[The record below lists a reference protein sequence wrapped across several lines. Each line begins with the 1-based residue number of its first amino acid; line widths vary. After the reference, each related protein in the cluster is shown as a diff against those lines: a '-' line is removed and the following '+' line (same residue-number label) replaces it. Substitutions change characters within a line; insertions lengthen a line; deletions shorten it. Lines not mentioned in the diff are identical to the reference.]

1 VPGGSPTDKSG
12 SFEPLA
18 PEPDRSR
25 DQRGDGGEVAERE
38 ESFDDDFDSF
48 SESDVIGGGGE
59 SASSETGGNGSGSGS
74 GRFAPPPPKKE
85 KKSETKQ
92 TPKPSNPKSN
102 QGGIFDD
109 DLDGWGGGG
118 GGGWKDWAPP
128 QMVLRET
135 SGASSSD
142 RSKIAELVRIRDAD
156 PSNRKAHRNLVRRAI
171 RDGHPDA
178 LKFARDWALSDPD
191 HAPALEAQADLL
203 AAAGDPVALRAYA
216 SAIEVEPFSTKMHA
230 RMAEAHTL
238 AGDFERACSHRR
250 ALVSIDPT
258 NGDDAAGYVECLA
271 ASGRVA
277 QARVALAKAR
287 ETVTSSA
294 GSKALGKAE
303 KAVEQGVPVPSTALH
318 GNADLRAEL
327 RWTTDENLDLAF
339 VDRRGQRLSV
349 LRPEGVRVREERD
362 GAQHV
367 ETMTL
372 RQVNGTVFVEVT
384 RPESNNEEPV
394 RATLTVK
401 VVGGTQSWTLL
412 LEHAGTQRIALARW

>member
-1 VPGGSPTDKSG
+1 MLVRNASG
-12 SFEPLA
+12 PSDS
-18 PEPDRSR
+18 DRNK
-25 DQRGDGGEVAERE
+25 VAE
-38 ESFDDDFDSF
+38 
-48 SESDVIGGGGE
+48 
-59 SASSETGGNGSGSGS
+59 
-74 GRFAPPPPKKE
+74 
-85 KKSETKQ
+85 
-92 TPKPSNPKSN
+92 
-102 QGGIFDD
+102 
-109 DLDGWGGGG
+109 
-118 GGGWKDWAPP
+118 
-128 QMVLRET
+128 LR
-135 SGASSSD
+135 
-142 RSKIAELVRIRDAD
+142 RIRDVD
-156 PSNRKAHRNLVRRAI
+156 PSNRKAHSNLVRRAI

-178 LKFARDWALSDPD
+178 LAFAKDWALSDPD
-191 HAPALEAQADLL
+191 HAPALQAHADLL

-216 SAIEVEPFSTKMHA
+216 SAIEVEPFSTKMHE

-258 NGDDAAGYVECLA
+258 NGDDAAQYAECLA
-271 ASGRVA
+271 SSGRVA
-277 QARVALAKAR
+277 EARAALAKAR

-294 GSKALGKAE
+294 GSKALSKAE
-303 KAVEQGVPVPSTALH
+303 KAVEQGVAVPSSALH

-367 ETMTL
+367 EVMTL
-372 RQVNGTVFVEVT
+372 REVKGTVFVEVT

-412 LEHAGTQRIALARW
+412 LERAGTQRIALARW